1 MTDHVTSDTHWWHNN
16 ILGFPSCDKQR
27 KDLYGEK
34 ENPASVHAMNEGMIK
49 IWNQHVQPGDTVY
62 HLGDFV
68 IAYGKNLEPRTRD
81 ILRFLNG
88 KIILIGGNHDNHIT
102 KRLFKEFGHEVF
114 DYKEINFSD
123 GKSKGFVKVCMSHY
137 PFAAWNKSHHG
148 SIMLHGHSHGSYK
161 APGGR
166 ILDVGWDVHGRPL
179 TMKEAVDI
187 CLKKQIFSADHHG
200 A

>member
-16 ILGFPSCDKQR
+16 ILGFPSCDKHR

-102 KRLFKEFGHEVF
+102 KRIFKEFGHEVF
-114 DYKEINFSD
+114 DYKRLDID
-123 GKSKGFVKVCMSHY
+123 GKTIIMSHY
-137 PFAAWNKSHHG
+137 PMYVWDKHHHG
-148 SIMLHGHSHGSYK
+148 SIMLHGHCHGSLRGQRGK
-161 APGGR
+161 
-166 ILDVGWDVHGRPL
+166 ILDVGWDVWGRPL
-179 TMKEAVDI
+179 TLQEA
-187 CLKKQIFSADHHG
+187 CKKADEADKHRADHHQ
-200 A
+200 